1 MTKPQRKTKGHRFE
15 KVKFHIP
22 FYTTPFFDP
31 DGELEEGETKTKED
45 KMVKIPM
52 RIDASGDDSR
62 ANVTTWE
69 LKGIS
74 HFDNNI
80 EKVLETLSQLKE
92 RVIQP
97 RNIKETATEI
107 KTTLQLMQLVC
118 NSGPATQTLQEA
130 CRAGPQHVYDT
141 YIADTE
147 EENDEVQEDVLTGKE
162 TAFFEYLDG
171 GHKEFDNEV
180 HEVKDAY
187 HVHLYEEFKRAFW
200 NHLHSI
206 IFGADAY
213 KAFKQ
218 QKDYLLNKLIK
229 PYGVTVEAAF
239 RYIKVIT
246 SLMAHFPPPSSR
258 GKTATAEQWE
268 QFEEEGKKI
277 SSSLKREMKYNLLPE
292 SYQDC
297 FNTLKVDWSE
307 MTDHQKMNKAKETLK
322 RKKPNDT
329 DSVST
334 LSHPQKNQN
343 YKGKQPKV
351 PKTTTLAG
359 VACMCELFKLSGA
372 PEFVYTSHNT
382 SACKKRDDYARKLSG
397 SVGQRQKAGREA
409 RKSEKDLCCELK
421 LLSRQVAKLK
431 NGKRIKKTTVD
442 DDNSSLSSN
451 DSDE

>member
-97 RNIKETATEI
+97 RNIEETANKI

-130 CRAGPQHVYDT
+130 CRAGCQHVYDT

-162 TAFFEYLDG
+162 TAFFKYLDG
-171 GHKEFDNEV
+171 GHKECDNEL
-180 HEVKDAY
+180 HEDEDAY
-187 HVHLYEEFKRAFW
+187 RVHLYEEFKRAFW

-229 PYGVTVEAAF
+229 PYGVTVKAAF
-239 RYIKVIT
+239 RRVEVIT

-277 SSSLKREMKYNLLPE
+277 SSSLKREMKYNLLLE
-292 SYQDC
+292 SYQDR
-297 FNTLKVDWSE
+297 FDTLEIDWSE
-307 MTDHQKMNKAKETLK
+307 MTNSKFLAEAQKCETIDAKARQKMEKAKETLK

-334 LSHPQKNQN
+334 LSRPQKNQN
-343 YKGKQPKV
+343 SKRQAAQGPKNHLYV
-351 PKTTTLAG
+351 RVMQTLRSTWFCLHLAQHFGMQKTWWLY
-359 VACMCELFKLSGA
+359 S
-372 PEFVYTSHNT
+372 
-382 SACKKRDDYARKLSG
+382 
-397 SVGQRQKAGREA
+397 
-409 RKSEKDLCCELK
+409 
-421 LLSRQVAKLK
+421 
-431 NGKRIKKTTVD
+431 
-442 DDNSSLSSN
+442 
-451 DSDE
+451 